1 MKRII
6 ALIQIAVLI
15 GIMAIPCS
23 CSDFLD
29 KQPPQVAA
37 GVALE
42 TDQGV
47 EALLV
52 GAYAALRGADRFGGA
67 MATDWTYGSAASDDA
82 YKGSESGDQTNFNLI
97 ERYEALPNNPYM
109 TGRWQDCFNGVA
121 RTNQVLIFL
130 KAAQAGSTPLTATR
144 ATQVEAETKFLRA
157 WYHFQ
162 ANKIFRNIPYIM
174 TPDEMGGQT
183 AEMIPNESPCWD
195 EIESELQ
202 FAIDNLPES
211 FPGFPGRATKY
222 AAMAVKAHAHMY
234 QNEHAEAKALLDGI
248 INSGRYSLVNNY
260 FDNFDERTENNSES
274 IFEIQASASAVNKT
288 GIMIQ
293 QASAHQT
300 GGAAAVGWG
309 FYQPSQVLVDAFQVD
324 NNGLPILDINA
335 RATVKNDNGVLSVN
349 DFTPTDQ
356 LLDLRLDWTV
366 SRRGVDFLGWGIC
379 PGQSW
384 VRTQANG
391 GPYMTKKF
399 MHFAATHAQQNGQ
412 GNFNNRNYRKYRYS
426 HVLLWRA
433 ECAVEEGDLN
443 YARELVN
450 MIRNRAKGSTPVMG
464 LCLNTKFDAATP
476 IEVDWTKPAANYKVE
491 PYPAGHAAF
500 ASADQA
506 RKAVRME
513 IQLEFATEGHRFFDL
528 RRWGIDV
535 EVLGDYLI
543 RDLEVRTFLTGAVY
557 NEKKRYWPIP
567 QSQLDI
573 QPGILVQDPNYK

>member
-1 MKRII
+1 MKRIV
-6 ALIQIAVLI
+6 ALIQVILLV
-15 GIMAIPCS
+15 GIMVVPSS
-23 CSDFLD
+23 CSDFLE
-29 KQPPQVAA
+29 KRPPAAAA

-52 GAYAALRGADRFGGA
+52 GTYAVLRGSGRFGGA
-67 MATDWTYGSAASDDA
+67 LATDWTYGSCVADDA
-82 YKGSESGDQTNFNLI
+82 YKGSESGDQTNFNLV
-97 ERYEALPNNPYM
+97 ERFQALPNNPYM
-109 TGRWQDCFNGVA
+109 TERWQDCYNGVA
-121 RTNQVLIFL
+121 RANQTLIFM
-130 KAAQAGSTPLTATR
+130 KAAQAGGKPLTQTR

-174 TPDEMGGQT
+174 TPDEMGGKL
-183 AEMIPNESPCWD
+183 AEEIPNTGPCWD
-195 EIESELQ
+195 EIEADLQ

-211 FPGFPGRATKY
+211 FPGMPGRADKY

-234 QNEHAEAKALLDGI
+234 QNELAEAKNLLDGI
-248 INSGRYSLVNNY
+248 IGSGEFSLVNNY

-288 GIMIQ
+288 GLLIQ

-309 FYQPSQVLVDAFQVD
+309 FFQPSQVLVDAFQVD
-324 NNGLPILDINA
+324 DNGLPILDINA
-335 RATVKNDNGVLSVN
+335 RATVKNDNGVLSIN
-349 DFTPTDQ
+349 EFTPTDQ

-366 SRRGVDFLGWGIC
+366 SRRGIDFLGWGIC
-379 PGQSW
+379 PGQTW

-391 GPYMTKKF
+391 GPYMTKKY
-399 MHFAATHAQQNGQ
+399 MHFAETHAQQNGS
-412 GNFNNRNYRKYRYS
+412 GSFNNRNFRMYRLS
-426 HVLLWRA
+426 HILLWRA
-433 ECAVEEGDLN
+433 ECAVEEGDLA

-450 MIRNRAKGSTPVMG
+450 MIRERAKGSTPVMG
-464 LCLNTKFDAATP
+464 LCSNTKFEATTV
-476 IEVDWTKPAANYKVE
+476 IEVDWSKPAANYKVE

-535 EVLGDYLI
+535 EVLSDYLV
-543 RDLEVRTFLTGAVY
+543 RDLQVRDFLKDVVY

-573 QPGILVQDPNYK
+573 QQGVLTQDPNY